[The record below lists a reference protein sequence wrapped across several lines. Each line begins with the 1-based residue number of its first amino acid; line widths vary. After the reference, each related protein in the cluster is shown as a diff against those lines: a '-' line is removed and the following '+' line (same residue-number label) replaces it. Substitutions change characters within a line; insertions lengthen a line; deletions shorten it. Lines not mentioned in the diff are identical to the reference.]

1 MLRGVALSIKFIC
14 MKKLFY
20 LILIFSVAVSAA
32 CKKDKNSGNNP
43 PTDTATTKLQISQDS
58 IYYYAKEI
66 YYWNSF
72 LPDYKTF
79 NPRHFTDGAT
89 DIDKLTAEIDAYTQ
103 LSKNPLN
110 GNLPYEYDDFNP
122 GSSKYSFIDDGDINN
137 ELNAVKGDFGF
148 NYFYRDITS
157 DIRISLVYPGS
168 PAAKAGLTRGD
179 QIVAVNNSTNIY
191 IDPNTNNIPN
201 DPGYKFVSNAI
212 NSSSTITLQ
221 LKKANGSLVTVNLNS
236 ATYTLNPLIYSNT
249 YPLSGGKV
257 AGYFVFNNFTSP
269 DVASPKLDSVFS
281 AFAAKGVTD
290 LVVDLRYNG
299 GGDVRT
305 STYLSNLIA
314 PASASGSV
322 MNTTY
327 WTANLQNDNYPNLK
341 KNLGDFG
348 PGYFKP
354 TNAAQIEKFAKAGGL
369 NVNRV
374 FFIVTGN
381 TASASELTINNLRP
395 KMDVQ
400 MIGQTTYGKPVGFL
414 SNLIIKGQ
422 YFYTPEFEVKNANN
436 EGGYYLGMKPQG
448 TTPNGSIYA
457 GLLDDDDLTKQ
468 FGDKTE
474 GLLNDALTF
483 IQTNAYPQK
492 TTQSVQSLS
501 SSARLLT
508 SAQKN
513 KLAVQTN
520 KHVVHAMYINLKGK
534 K

>member
-1 MLRGVALSIKFIC
+1 MR
-14 MKKLFY
+14 KLFY
-20 LILIFSVAVSAA
+20 LILIFSVGGVAA
-32 CKKDKNSGNNP
+32 CKKDKGPGNNS
-43 PTDTATTKLQISQDS
+43 PTDSATTKLQISQDS

-79 NPRHFTDGAT
+79 NPRQYTNGST

-110 GNLPYEYDDFNP
+110 GNRPYEYDDFNP
-122 GSSKYSFIDDGDINN
+122 GSSKYSFIDDGTTNT
-137 ELNAVKGDFGF
+137 ELNASKGDYGF
-148 NYFYRDITS
+148 NYFYNTVD
-157 DIRISLVYPGS
+157 DIRVSLVYAGS

-179 QIVAVNNSTNIY
+179 QIIAVNGSTAINITNS
-191 IDPNTNNIPN
+191 N
-201 DPGYKFVSNAI
+201 DPVNDAGYKFVYNAV
-212 NSSSTITLQ
+212 NNTSTVALQ
-221 LKKANGSLVTVNLNS
+221 VKKLSGGTVTVNLN
-236 ATYTLNPLIYSNT
+236 AQNYTLNPLIYSNT
-249 YPLSGGKV
+249 YSLTGGKV

-269 DVASPKLDSVFS
+269 EVAQPKLDSVFS

-290 LVVDLRYNG
+290 LIVDLRYNG

-305 STYLSNLIA
+305 STYLSNLIV

-369 NVNRV
+369 NVSRV
-374 FFIVTGN
+374 FFLVTGN

-400 MIGQTTYGKPVGFL
+400 MIGQPTYGKPVGFL

-422 YFYTPEFEVKNANN
+422 YFYTPEFEIKNSAN
-436 EGGYYLGMKPQG
+436 EGGYYLGMEPG
-448 TTPNGSIYA
+448 GPTPNGGIYT
-457 GLLDDDDLTKQ
+457 GKLDDDDLTRA
-468 FGDKTE
+468 FGDQNE
-474 GLLNDALTF
+474 GLLNDALTY
-483 IQTNAYPQK
+483 IKTNAYPQNTGK
-492 TTQSVQSLS
+492 QTVQSLS
-501 SSARLLT
+501 TGRTMTSVQRNTLSVKTNSHRL
-508 SAQKN
+508 
-513 KLAVQTN
+513 
-520 KHVVHAMYINLKGK
+520 HGMYISIKGK